1 MFSLVRELVRELV
14 RAVNNLADGLFAVA
28 GAIREKPGIGLSSV
42 ERSQREAPT
51 REEVLEYRID
61 TEKEGPSPAT
71 ATATAATATATA
83 TATVSYYDPEA
94 AQREQE
100 LEELRLAQYW
110 DSRRF
115 VTDPSETELRVAI
128 PPARKETPNG
138 N

>member
-1 MFSLVRELVRELV
+1 MFSLVRDLVRELV

-42 ERSQREAPT
+42 ERSQREAPP

-71 ATATAATATATA
+71 ATATA
-83 TATVSYYDPEA
+83 TVSYYDPEA
-94 AQREQE
+94 AQRKQE

>member
-61 TEKEGPSPAT
+61 TEKEGPSPA
-71 ATATAATATATA
+71 AA

>member
-71 ATATAATATATA
+71 ATATA
-83 TATVSYYDPEA
+83 TVSYYDPEA